1 MAINQIFKHIEG
13 TNRTRPVPEG
23 TASGDFL
30 IVGGRP
36 AVAITGRGGDDVTE
50 TIGSV
55 TVSRPI
61 TTVPDG
67 QATLAFTGTW
77 EHEVTGATTST
88 ASDVNV
94 YLVPGTGGDPDTL
107 SLTEGATGVYYG
119 RTDYPIDYVKTA
131 GIAPVLI
138 GVPENA

>member
-30 IVGGRP
+30 IVGGRS

-55 TVSRPI
+55 TIARPV
-61 TTVPDG
+61 TTVPTG
-67 QATLAFTGTW
+67 QATLAYTGTW
-77 EHEVTGATTST
+77 EHKVTGATTST

-94 YLVPGTGGDPDTL
+94 YLIPGATETL
-107 SLTEGATGVYYG
+107 SLTEGSTGIYYG
-119 RTDYPIDYVKTA
+119 RTDYPVDYVKTA
-131 GIAPVLI
+131 GVAPVLI